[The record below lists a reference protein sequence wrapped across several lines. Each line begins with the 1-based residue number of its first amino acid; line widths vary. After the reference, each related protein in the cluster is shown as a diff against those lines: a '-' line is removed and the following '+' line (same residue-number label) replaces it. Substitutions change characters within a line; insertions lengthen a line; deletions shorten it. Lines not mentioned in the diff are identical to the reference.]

1 MNVVSFLSQPAYLV
15 QIRCNVPLYSNEYN
29 RLYSLGYSLYNGHIL
44 ANQINIIWNLT
55 GNWREAGPSFIVL
68 FIYTCIGGKTEAKL
82 LKCVF
87 FS

>member
-44 ANQINIIWNLT
+44 ANQITVYGI
-55 GNWREAGPSFIVL
+55 
-68 FIYTCIGGKTEAKL
+68 
-82 LKCVF
+82 
-87 FS
+87 